1 MEFGNLDDKFTILRS
16 CKIECSLNE
25 MLAIRDLKANNNTK
39 ADSRSE
45 KNCFVITAIDS
56 KWSPFHVTFHICHHE
71 HITIDLFLKHEL
83 NFAFGSTKPEDLV
96 MLFSIDTY
104 VWMKSK
110 KDQNG

>member
-25 MLAIRDLKANNNTK
+25 MLAIRDLKTNNNTK

-71 HITIDLFLKHEL
+71 RITVDLFLKHEL
-83 NFAFGSTKPEDLV
+83 NFAFGST
-96 MLFSIDTY
+96 
-104 VWMKSK
+104 MKT
-110 KDQNG
+110 